1 MLSLCS
7 TVHEAGP
14 LNERINFKKTTALSL
29 IYRSSRRSL
38 KKRRKRK
45 KKQGSFSALY
55 SGFQSGKLSYSGFQ
69 SGKLSYSGFQSGKL
83 SYSGF
88 QSARL
93 LGHST
98 KTALLK
104 IGNDFLLFFCGGN
117 VSLLHLWD
125 LPAAFDTIDIVHIT
139 P

>member
-14 LNERINFKKTTALSL
+14 LNERINLKKTTALSL

-45 KKQGSFSALY
+45 KKQGSFSAL
-55 SGFQSGKLSYSGFQ
+55 YSGFQ